1 MQRHIKT
8 FESFN
13 EGLLQKAVDFVKDPS
28 GKKREAAAAE
38 ERDNANRAERHAA
51 EEERDNANR
60 AERKAELNR
69 KEDEYRSTLSP
80 EQLKKLED
88 QEEGE
93 YRAAMMVGEPAPD
106 YLGQDGYFRHY
117 HTNEG
122 FLDR

>member
-38 ERDNANRAERHAA
+38 ERDNANRAER
-51 EEERDNANR
+51 
-60 AERKAELNR
+60 KAELNR
-69 KEDEYRSTLSP
+69 KKAEYRSTLSP

-93 YRAAMMVGEPAPD
+93 YRAARMVGEPAPD
-106 YLGQDGYFRHY
+106 YLGQDGYFRHF
-117 HTNEG
+117 HT
-122 FLDR
+122 R

>member
-28 GKKREAAAAE
+28 GKKRAAAAAE
-38 ERDNANRAERHAA
+38 

-60 AERKAELNR
+60 ARAEEAEEAERAIKRNYDD
-69 KEDEYRSTLSP
+69 KEKEYRSKLSP

-88 QEEGE
+88 YEEAE
-93 YRAAMMVGEPAPD
+93 YRHARMLGEPSPD
-106 YLGQDGYFRHY
+106 YLGQDGYFRHF
-117 HTNEG
+117 HTRKNN
-122 FLDR
+122 